1 MDQADKLRNLVNR
14 NKNVVQRAT
23 EVIIPPPQ
31 RQMTMRIIAVASG
44 KGGVGKTSISTNLAI
59 HLTRA
64 GKRVIVID
72 ADFGLANVELMLG
85 VTPRYSFHDVL
96 SGAVTVEEALTT
108 GPEGVKFL
116 SGGSGL
122 TALSN
127 VSESQMSVL
136 LDGFIQLD
144 SMTDILLIDTG
155 AGISKTVTNFLK
167 ASDETV
173 IVTTGDPTA
182 ITDAYVLIKTIA
194 EGQDPG
200 QLSLKIIVNKVE
212 TLAEGKDVFQR
223 LHRVCTK
230 FLGVNPLHLGS
241 IPYDKYLV
249 RAVKAQEPVSMLYP
263 KSDSNRAIEEVTR
276 RVLKYTPMRETTGVW
291 QFVDRWMGFMR
302 Q

>member
-14 NKNVVQRAT
+14 HKGIIKRP
-23 EVIIPPPQ
+23 EVIIAPPQ
-31 RQMTMRIIAVASG
+31 RQMTMRIIAIASG

-59 HLTRA
+59 HLMRA

-85 VTPRYSFHDVL
+85 VTPRYSFNDVL
-96 SGAVTVEEALTT
+96 TGIVTVEEALTT

-122 TALSN
+122 TSLSN
-127 VSESQMSVL
+127 VSDAQMAVL

-144 SMTDILLIDTG
+144 TMADILLIDTG

-194 EGQDPG
+194 EGQDPE

-212 TLAEGKDVFQR
+212 NLAEGLDVFQR
-223 LHRVCTK
+223 LQRVCTK
-230 FLGVNPLHLGS
+230 FLGVKPLHLGS

-263 KSDSNRAIEEVTR
+263 KSDSNRTIEEISK
-276 RVLKYTPMRETTGVW
+276 RVLNYSPVREATGVW